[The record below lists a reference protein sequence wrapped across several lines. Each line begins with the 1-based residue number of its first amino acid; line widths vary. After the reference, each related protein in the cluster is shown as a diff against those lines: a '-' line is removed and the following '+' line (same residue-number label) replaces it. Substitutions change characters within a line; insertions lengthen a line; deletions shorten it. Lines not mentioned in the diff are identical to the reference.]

1 MPQIRGSRDNEGSKG
16 GERNER
22 SKEKERRTFL
32 VDVDLGVGVEILI
45 GSGCE

>member
-1 MPQIRGSRDNEGSKG
+1 METTRGSRG
-16 GERNER
+16 GARGMKKKN
-22 SKEKERRTFL
+22 KEKKRFF

>member
-1 MPQIRGSRDNEGSKG
+1 MPRRSRDDERIEGG
-16 GERNER
+16 GERYEKKN
-22 SKEKERRTFL
+22 KEKKRFF

>member
-1 MPQIRGSRDNEGSKG
+1 MPRIQRSRDNGGSKKK
-16 GERNER
+16 GEGARGIKGAKRRND
-22 SKEKERRTFL
+22 